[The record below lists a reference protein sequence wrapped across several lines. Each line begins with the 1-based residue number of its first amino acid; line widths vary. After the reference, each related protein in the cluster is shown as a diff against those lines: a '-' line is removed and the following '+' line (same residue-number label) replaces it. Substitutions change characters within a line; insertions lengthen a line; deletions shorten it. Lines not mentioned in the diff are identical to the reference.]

1 MELPL
6 KAKFCFGCGAPQEG
20 CAAGSGISMGDK
32 NVIAGD
38 VVGQKV
44 AGDNVQNKIMGNA
57 IYNMIQDDTKRVN
70 SCHVCGKHL
79 TNDNGHT
86 CPGCGNVVCDD
97 HFDVRKN
104 LCLKCAEMKKQD
116 ALKQYESALQSIS
129 ANGRIDVI
137 ERNKLDMLANSLSLS
152 KTDTMPLEQKFKL
165 QVNAS
170 NLTQTEQMT
179 LESIKKI
186 YFEGYLDE
194 AYGDVKKLFER
205 YPNDENVVDWYL
217 RFARFLEPK
226 ETIDVIA
233 KIQASFC
240 ECYLSLSIIYIA
252 QNQVDEAEIALN
264 KAKQLWPDSTLV
276 KCIEAMLW
284 IKLFKV
290 SNKLCFLDDA
300 KKVLESIEES
310 LIDDEYES
318 YLIKNEKIL
327 LQYLQGNRSNWDDFD
342 STRFLDIF
350 DLGLYIAFDKDQLK
364 EFIDAA
370 IEKNGDECDLN
381 FIDVSN
387 ITDMRGLFAGSQFN
401 GDISAWDVSNV
412 TDMCSMFADS
422 QFNGDVSKWDVSKV
436 TDMRCMFSGSCFNSD
451 ISKWNVSKVTDMSS
465 MFWGSQFNG
474 DIRQWNVSNVAGM
487 NCMFTDSQ
495 FNGNISQW
503 NVSKVTS
510 MNFMFNGSQ
519 FDGDIS
525 QWDVS
530 KVTDM
535 NNMFRDSQ
543 FNGDISLW
551 NVSKVTDMRCMF
563 CHSRFN
569 GDISKWDVSNVTDMS
584 CMFEASQF
592 NGDISQWNVSK
603 VTDMSCMFENSEL
616 ENSGRIPKWYKI
628 IAEDK
633 DHLKKLIDK
642 AIEKNGLKSDLNFI
656 DVSKVTDMSKM
667 FCESQFDGDISRWN
681 VSNVTDMSGMFWDS
695 QFNGDISQWNVS
707 KVTDMSRMFWES
719 QFNGDI
725 SQWNVSNVDNMDHMF
740 CYSRFNGDI
749 SKWNVSNV
757 TDMNSMFEA
766 SLFNGDISKW
776 NVSKV
781 TDMSCMFNES
791 RFNGDLSQWNV
802 YAEDMRHAFRDSVLE
817 KNGKIPDWYK
827 K

>member
-1 MELPL
+1 MSKCLNCGAELDAGAKFCMECGTPVPQVKKCVQCGMELPL

-57 IYNMIQDDTKRVN
+57 IYNTIQDDTKRVN

-179 LESIKKI
+179 LESIRKT

-205 YPNDENVVDWYL
+205 YPNDENIVNWYL

-226 ETIDVIA
+226 EAIDVIA
-233 KIQASFC
+233 QMQVNFC
-240 ECYLSLSIIYIA
+240 ESYLSLTIIYIA
-252 QNQVDEAEIALN
+252 QNQVNEAEIALS

-276 KCIEAMLW
+276 KCTEAMLW
-284 IKLFKV
+284 MKLFKV
-290 SNKLCFLDDA
+290 SNKLSFLDDA
-300 KKVLESIEES
+300 EKVLESIEES

-327 LQYLQGNRSNWDDFD
+327 LEYLQGERSNWDDFD
-342 STRFLDIF
+342 STRFLDLF
-350 DLGLYIAFDKDQLK
+350 DLGLYIAFDKDQLGN
-364 EFIDAA
+364 FIDAA
-370 IEKNGDECDLN
+370 IEEKGLECDLN
-381 FIDVSN
+381 YIDVSN
-387 ITDMRGLFAGSQFN
+387 VTDMSELFKKRVFFDDDFNELSDNQMTQEQKRLWNRHLFNGDISQWDVSNVIDMSGMFYGSQFNSDISQWDVSSVTDMHSMFRESQFNSDISQWDVSNVIFMNSMFSHSQFNGDISRWNVSNVVNMENMFCSSRFDGDISKWNVSDVTNMSGMFCGSQFN
-401 GDISAWDVSNV
+401 GDISE
-412 TDMCSMFADS
+412 
-422 QFNGDVSKWDVSKV
+422 WDVSKV
-436 TDMRCMFSGSCFNSD
+436 TDMSVMFGDAKFDGD
-451 ISKWNVSKVTDMSS
+451 ISEWNVSKVTDMKA
-465 MFWGSQFNG
+465 MFEDSHFDG
-474 DIRQWNVSNVAGM
+474 DISKWNVSNVTNMVA
-487 NCMFTDSQ
+487 MFERSKFDRDISEWDVSNVELMGRMFCGSR
-495 FNGNISQW
+495 FNGDVSRW

-510 MNFMFNGSQ
+510 MSWMFSEARFNGDIGAWDVSKVTNMSWMFYESR

-530 KVTDM
+530 
-535 NNMFRDSQ
+535 
-543 FNGDISLW
+543 
-551 NVSKVTDMRCMF
+551 
-563 CHSRFN
+563 
-569 GDISKWDVSNVTDMS
+569 NVTDMTA
-584 CMFEASQF
+584 MFES
-592 NGDISQWNVSK
+592 
-603 VTDMSCMFENSEL
+603 
-616 ENSGRIPKWYKI
+616 
-628 IAEDK
+628 
-633 DHLKKLIDK
+633 
-642 AIEKNGLKSDLNFI
+642 
-656 DVSKVTDMSKM
+656 
-667 FCESQFDGDISRWN
+667 
-681 VSNVTDMSGMFWDS
+681 
-695 QFNGDISQWNVS
+695 
-707 KVTDMSRMFWES
+707 S

-725 SQWNVSNVDNMDHMF
+725 SQWNVSNV
-740 CYSRFNGDI
+740 
-749 SKWNVSNV
+749 
-757 TDMNSMFEA
+757 TDMIQVFENSE
-766 SLFNGDISKW
+766 
-776 NVSKV
+776 
-781 TDMSCMFNES
+781 
-791 RFNGDLSQWNV
+791 
-802 YAEDMRHAFRDSVLE
+802 LE
-817 KNGKIPDWYK
+817 KNGRIPDWYK
-827 K
+827 EW